1 MALECKIYLFNVP
14 GKMQENLELSLLKN
28 ILIIIRVV
36 RWEVVETHVIF
47 TRSGQAQPTPS

>member
-1 MALECKIYLFNVP
+1 MENISERP

-36 RWEVVETHVIF
+36 RWEVVVAPGLVGGWEVE
-47 TRSGQAQPTPS
+47 AAL